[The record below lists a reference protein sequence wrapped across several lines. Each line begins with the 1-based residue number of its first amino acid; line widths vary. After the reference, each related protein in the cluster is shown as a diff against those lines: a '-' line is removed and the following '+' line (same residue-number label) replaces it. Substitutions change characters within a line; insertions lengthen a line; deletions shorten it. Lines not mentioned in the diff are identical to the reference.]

1 MFEKYLI
8 DHCAPTLASLK
19 TGSLFNLPLSEA
31 DDLPEQTQ
39 RWNRELGEKGI
50 TLYILRFCN
59 RGALVYVCRTSRL
72 EKELTKP
79 EVQRFLSGYGYRAF
93 GTDYAVERL
102 KQRLCTEDSFPHEIG
117 IFLGYP
123 LEDVKGFIENAGKTP
138 SVPDAGRYITTNVK
152 QSGHSS
158 NIKMQGCVCPPVDAG
173 NQCPAAHSACL
184 K

>member
-123 LEDVKGFIENAGKTP
+123 LEDVKGFIENAGKNAKCTGCWKVYNNECEAIRTFQQYKKCRDVYARLWTQGI
-138 SVPDAGRYITTNVK
+138 SVRQLTVAV
-152 QSGHSS
+152 
-158 NIKMQGCVCPPVDAG
+158 
-173 NQCPAAHSACL
+173 
-184 K
+184 